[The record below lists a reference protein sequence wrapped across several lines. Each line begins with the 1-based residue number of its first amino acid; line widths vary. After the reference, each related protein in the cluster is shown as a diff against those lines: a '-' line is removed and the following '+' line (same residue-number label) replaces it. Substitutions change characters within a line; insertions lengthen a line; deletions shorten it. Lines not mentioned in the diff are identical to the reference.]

1 MISPPVRSRPG
12 RWIGAVIGVAVAG
25 AAVAVWRASTEARRP
40 LGGEFE
46 YDVKRFERSRPDL
59 IDHEEALAFDTGL
72 ESPRALAVGP
82 EDHIYVAGEGR
93 LAVFRPDG
101 SNRRELE
108 LPGMPSCLAVA
119 AGGAI
124 YVGLTDH
131 VEVFGPDGVPQASW
145 PRPEEGALLTSIAVK
160 GDEVYVA
167 DARHRT
173 VWRHRVDGQALGQIE
188 AQAMEDERP
197 VFVVPSPYF
206 DLAVGP
212 DGLLRVVNPGR
223 HRIELYH
230 GDGTPVSA
238 WGETSYE
245 PEGFAGCCNPA
256 HIAMLP
262 DGRCVT
268 SEKGLLRVKIY
279 DAEGRF
285 ESLVADAS
293 SLGENTSPREVAA
306 DSRGRVL
313 VLDTPTRS
321 VRVFVK
327 TGQGEENTHE
337 P

>member
-12 RWIGAVIGVAVAG
+12 RWIGAVIGLAVAG
-25 AAVAVWRASTEARRP
+25 AAVAVWRASTGTRPP

-46 YDVKRFERSRPDL
+46 FDVGRYERARPDL
-59 IDHEEALAFDTGL
+59 IDHEEALRFDTGL

-119 AGGAI
+119 ADGVI

-131 VEVFGPDGVPQASW
+131 VEVFGPDGA
-145 PRPEEGALLTSIAVK
+145 PRGRWGKPEGGAMLTSIAVA

-173 VWRHRVDGQALGQIE
+173 VWRHRIDGQALGRIE

-206 DLAVGP
+206 DLALAP

-223 HRIELYH
+223 HRVELYF

-245 PEGFAGCCNPA
+245 PEGFAGCCNPV
-256 HIAMLP
+256 HIAVLP
-262 DGRCVT
+262 DGRYVT

-293 SLGENTSPREVAA
+293 ALGDDTSAREVAA

-321 VRVFVK
+321 VRVFVE
-327 TGQGEENTHE
+327 TGKERGGR